1 MMLKGTNLFGDLAA
15 SGVITVTLDDKQSA
29 RDDPDE
35 VLR

>member
-1 MMLKGTNLFGDLAA
+1 MLKSTNLFGDLAT
-15 SGVITVTLDDKQSA
+15 SGVITVTLDDNYCA